1 MINKFLNS
9 SNKVLT
15 NKKTMSLKDK
25 IKAVLSFQKGYRLVS
40 CVVWFLLIMVI
51 SIPIEKAMELDR
63 ESRAAKMDYQR
74 FCAEG
79 NFQAAHK
86 VLNYYY
92 SDYKDELGRWRS
104 GEWRDRQALQAQEN
118 YHSVLAYIYGQE
130 IASIFAGGDEGQQK
144 KLLSLLIA
152 IPTEGAPLSE
162 GRHGNGMFFDN
173 NAGVGETMAID
184 HVVYQTWVRFYNDR
198 CEQLLDLAL
207 AYGDKAFALKVA
219 KLYKTEVV
227 TTFEQDTIKGDDYRI
242 AIVSNDSSRYQH
254 ALEKIN
260 RIN

>member
-1 MINKFLNS
+1 MKNMFLNKY
-9 SNKVLT
+9 NKALT
-15 NKKTMSLKDK
+15 NKKTMSIKDK
-25 IKAVLSFQKGYRLVS
+25 IRAVLCFQKGFRLVS
-40 CVVWFLLIMVI
+40 CVVWFLLFVVIFI
-51 SIPIEKAMELDR
+51 SIDNAMQRDQEA
-63 ESRAAKMDYQR
+63 RAAKMDYQH

-104 GEWRDRQALQAQEN
+104 GEWRDRQALQAQES

-184 HVVYQTWVRFYNDR
+184 HVVYQSWVRFYNDR

-207 AYGDKAFALKVA
+207 AYGDKEFAQKVV

-227 TTFEQDTIKGDDYRI
+227 TTFEQDTIKGHDYRI
-242 AIVSNDSSRYQH
+242 AIVSYDNSRSQR
-254 ALEKIN
+254 ALERVENFK
-260 RIN
+260 